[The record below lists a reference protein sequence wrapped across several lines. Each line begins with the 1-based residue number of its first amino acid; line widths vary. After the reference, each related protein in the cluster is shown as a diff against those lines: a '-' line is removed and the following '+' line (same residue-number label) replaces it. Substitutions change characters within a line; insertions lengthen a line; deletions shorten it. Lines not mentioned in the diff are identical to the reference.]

1 VNRTFIPSFGW
12 SIAVAAGV
20 MISLPRVAAA
30 ADPDPKAPSGTSKSD
45 AAAPAKSDA
54 SAPAKSDSAAPAKA
68 DPAAPAKTDPAAPTS
83 STTDASTSTPS
94 TTAEPSAPAATDSSA
109 TAGASASAST
119 DAGLSGEASGLA
131 EEMGDPNAQIE
142 TAPGARRCGGR
153 DVHQG
158 DHPEFVDPS
167 CWDGQLGAAGIAL
180 HGGLELDLGYADYGF
195 RDLDT
200 TPERQFLDLRGRFVL
215 GAHLHH
221 EFGKSGYFVEA
232 VGQVVGWLR
241 EMEDDYQIN
250 VDDVFGK
257 VGHTGKPFTNW
268 DFQVGR
274 FMTWRVYHKGL
285 GFDLYTLEECGAQVN
300 PEVCGVHTYEV
311 NYIYM
316 RNAPFP
322 IDHESAGRA
331 AIHYYPHRSVGVEL
345 AGVYGQ
351 VNSGNDNAVGGRLAV
366 DFHRGFG
373 PTWKDT
379 KLVLIRASA
388 GAEYRASK
396 PALKTATLDPNTGDY
411 NHCTDCNFADN
422 KGVGGGLI
430 AKVGPV
436 EVSGSGA
443 RGYDMK
449 HEPNS
454 GANDPEHSARSPEDT
469 AEITSFGGYFEVD
482 PGKLL
487 LKRSLILGIGA
498 HRTER
503 IQETDDYQVHTQ
515 GAIYAA
521 FPLGFN
527 DTIIKFVVSRAE
539 LDNYQRTSVVGAPLT
554 FRLTQSAMTA
564 GRLRFKYSF

>member
-1 VNRTFIPSFGW
+1 MNRTFIPSLGF

-20 MISLPRVAAA
+20 AFSLPRVAAA
-30 ADPDPKAPSGTSKSD
+30 ADPDPKAATEAAPSKAD
-45 AAAPAKSDA
+45 PAAPASKSDA
-54 SAPAKSDSAAPAKA
+54 SAPAASDPAASAAPE
-68 DPAAPAKTDPAAPTS
+68 PAAT
-83 STTDASTSTPS
+83 
-94 TTAEPSAPAATDSSA
+94 APAADSSA
-109 TAGASASAST
+109 TASASVST
-119 DAGLSGEASGLA
+119 DAAASAEASGLS
-131 EEMGDPNAQIE
+131 EEMGDPNVVIE
-142 TAPGARRCGGR
+142 RAPGAARCGGR
-153 DVHQG
+153 ELHQG
-158 DHPEFVDPS
+158 DHPEYADTS
-167 CWDGQLGAAGIAL
+167 CWDGQLGAAGISL
-180 HGGLELDLGYADYGF
+180 HGGLELDLGYAEYGF
-195 RDLDT
+195 RDLPT
-200 TPERQFLDLRGRFVL
+200 TPERQNLDLRGRFVL
-215 GAHLHH
+215 GAHAHH
-221 EFGKSGYFVEA
+221 DFGKSGYFVEA
-232 VGQVVGWLR
+232 VGQVVGWVR
-241 EMEDDYQIN
+241 EMDNEYQIN
-250 VDDVFGK
+250 VDDVYGK

-285 GFDLYTLEECGAQVN
+285 GFDLYTLEDCGAEKQ
-300 PEVCGVHTYEV
+300 PEECGVHTYEV
-311 NYIYM
+311 NYIYL

-322 IDHESAGRA
+322 LDHESAGRA

-351 VNSGNDNAVGGRLAV
+351 VNTGNDNAVGGRLAV

-373 PTWKDT
+373 PKWQGNQ
-379 KLVLIRASA
+379 LVLVRASA

-396 PALKTATLDPNTGDY
+396 PALKRATLDPNTGVY
-411 NHCTDCNFADN
+411 NHCIDCNFADN

-436 EVSGSGA
+436 EVSGSAA

-449 HEPNS
+449 HQSSS
-454 GANDPEHSARSPEDT
+454 GANDPTHSPRSPQDT
-469 AEITSFGGYFEVD
+469 AEITSFGGYLEVD

-487 LKRSLILGIGA
+487 FKRSLIIGAGA

-503 IQETDDYQVHTQ
+503 IQETDDYQVHLQ
-515 GAIYAA
+515 GAAYVA

>member
-1 VNRTFIPSFGW
+1 MNRTFIPSFGW

-20 MISLPRVAAA
+20 MVSVPRVAAA
-30 ADPDPKAPSGTSKSD
+30 ADPDPKPAADAAPSKDAAPTKDAAPSKDAAPTKDAAPSKSD
-45 AAAPAKSDA
+45 AATPSTSASA
-54 SAPAKSDSAAPAKA
+54 SAP
-68 DPAAPAKTDPAAPTS
+68 
-83 STTDASTSTPS
+83 STTS
-94 TTAEPSAPAATDSSA
+94 EPPAPAATDSSA
-109 TAGASASAST
+109 TAGASAGAST
-119 DAGLSGEASGLA
+119 DAGLSAEASGLA
-131 EEMGDPNAQIE
+131 DEMEDPNAAVE
-142 TAPGARRCGGR
+142 RAPGAARCGGR
-153 DVHQG
+153 ELHQG
-158 DHPEFVDPS
+158 DHPEYADTS
-167 CWDGQLGAAGIAL
+167 CWDGQLGAAGISL
-180 HGGLELDLGYADYGF
+180 HGGLELDLGYAEYGF
-195 RDLDT
+195 RDLPT
-200 TPERQFLDLRGRFVL
+200 TPERQNLDLRGRFVL

-221 EFGKSGYFVEA
+221 DFGKSGYFVEA
-232 VGQVVGWLR
+232 VGQIVGWVR
-241 EMEDDYQIN
+241 EMEDKYQIN
-250 VDDVFGK
+250 VDDVYGK

-285 GFDLYTLEECGAQVN
+285 GFDLYTLEDCGAESQ

-311 NYIYM
+311 NYIYL
-316 RNAPFP
+316 RNAPRP
-322 IDHESAGRA
+322 LDHENAGRA
-331 AIHYYPHRSVGVEL
+331 AVHYYPHRSVGVEL

-373 PTWKDT
+373 PKWQGNQ
-379 KLVLIRASA
+379 LVLVRASA

-436 EVSGSGA
+436 EVSGSAA

-449 HEPNS
+449 HESSS

-469 AEITSFGGYFEVD
+469 AELTSFGGYLEVD

-487 LKRSLILGIGA
+487 FKRSLIIGAGA

-503 IQETDDYQVHTQ
+503 IQKTDDYQVHLQ
-515 GAIYAA
+515 GAAYIA

-527 DTIIKFVVSRAE
+527 DTIIKLVLSRAE